1 MLFSKRK
8 TAPLTPPK
16 GFGRADIRTESSIC
30 TGETTIGFYD
40 GRTRRLLQAVAV
52 RTERDIAEFYR
63 SYGFDPPVELV

>member
-8 TAPLTPPK
+8 TAPLTPPE
-16 GFGRADIRTESSIC
+16 GFDRADIRTESSIC

-40 GRTRRLLQAVAV
+40 GRTGRLLQAVAV